1 MSHFIGLCF
10 GEDWESNLEMY
21 DESLEV
27 EKYVKYTKDEAID
40 KVKQERALRY
50 ENAVKALDDSE
61 LPERSRQYYQDVV
74 DKGLFISYEDAW
86 KEAKGWGYDIDEVEN
101 LVTTYNPNSKWD
113 WYSIGGR
120 WDNYIYL
127 KEKDHEGNAIQL
139 NQAYFNEIDWEYM
152 TEHNTPFCF
161 VDLDGEWNERG
172 EMGWWACVNNEKP
185 ESDWDQ
191 MFREYIQSIDENCLV
206 TAVDFHI

>member
-21 DESLEV
+21 DEGLEV
-27 EKYVKYTKDEAID
+27 ESYIKYTKDEAID
-40 KVKQERALRY
+40 KVKQDRALRY

-61 LPERSRQYYQDVV
+61 LPKRSWQYYQDVV

-86 KEAKGWGYDIDEVEN
+86 KEAKDWGYNIDEAEN

-120 WDNYIYL
+120 WDGYIYL
-127 KEKDHEGNAIQL
+127 KEKDNEGNAIQV
-139 NQAYFNEIDWEYM
+139 NQAYFDEIDWEYM
-152 TEHNTPFCF
+152 LEHKTPFCF
-161 VDLDGEWNERG
+161 EEIEIRYGN
-172 EMGWWACVNNEKP
+172 
-185 ESDWDQ
+185 
-191 MFREYIQSIDENCLV
+191 
-206 TAVDFHI
+206 TA

>member
-10 GEDWESNLEMY
+10 GEDWESNLEFY

-40 KVKQERALRY
+40 KVKQNHAQAY
-50 ENAVKALDDSE
+50 ESAIEYLHKYDVTE
-61 LPERSRQYYQDVV
+61 SRKEYFQSVI

-86 KEAKGWGYDIDEVEN
+86 KAAKDWGYDIDENEN

-120 WDNYIYL
+120 WNNYIYL
-127 KEKDHEGNAIQL
+127 KEKDLEGNTIRV

-152 TEHNTPFCF
+152 MEHQTPFCF

-172 EMGWWACVNNEKP
+172 EIGWWACVNNEKP
-185 ESDWDQ
+185 ESDWNQ

>member
-10 GEDWESNLEMY
+10 GESWESNLEMY
-21 DESLEV
+21 DEGLEV
-27 EKYVKYTKDEAID
+27 ERYIKYTKDEAID
-40 KVKQERALRY
+40 KVKQDRALHY
-50 ENAVKALDDSE
+50 ASAVKALDDSE
-61 LPERSRQYYQDVV
+61 LSKRSLQYYQDVV
-74 DKGLFISYEDAW
+74 DRGIFISYEDAW
-86 KEAKGWGYDIDEVEN
+86 EVAKDWGYDIDEAEN

-113 WYSIGGR
+113 WYSMGGR

-127 KEKDHEGNAIQL
+127 KEKDDAGNAIQV
-139 NQAYFNEIDWEYM
+139 NQAYFDEIDWEYM
-152 TEHNTPFCF
+152 IEHKTPFCF

-185 ESDWDQ
+185 ESDWNQ

>member
-10 GEDWESNLEMY
+10 GEDWQSNLEMY

-40 KVKQERALRY
+40 KVKQEQALRY

-86 KEAKGWGYDIDEVEN
+86 KEAKGWGYDIDEAEN

-120 WDNYIYL
+120 WDGFIRL
-127 KEKDHEGNAIQL
+127 KERDENGDPL
-139 NQAYFNEIDWEYM
+139 RVNQALFKEIDWEYM
-152 TEHNTPFCF
+152 LKNNGIPF
-161 VDLDGEWNERG
+161 N
-172 EMGWWACVNNEKP
+172 
-185 ESDWDQ
+185 
-191 MFREYIQSIDENCLV
+191 YITTLMVCQ
-206 TAVDFHI
+206 FF

>member
-10 GEDWESNLEMY
+10 GKDWESNLDNYYEG
-21 DESLEV
+21 LEV
-27 EKYVKYTKDEAID
+27 DEYIAYTKDEAID
-40 KVKQERALRY
+40 KVKQNHAQAYASAIEYIR
-50 ENAVKALDDSE
+50 KS
-61 LPERSRQYYQDVV
+61 DVTESSKEYFQSV
-74 DKGLFISYEDAW
+74 IDKGFFISYEDAW
-86 KEAKGWGYDIDEVEN
+86 EEVKGWGYDLDEDEN

-113 WYSIGGR
+113 WYSMGGR

-127 KEKDHEGNAIQL
+127 KEKDDEGNAIQV
-139 NQAYFNEIDWEYM
+139 NQAYFDEIDWEYM
-152 TEHNTPFCF
+152 IEHKTPFCF

-185 ESDWDQ
+185 ESDWNQ